1 MNSEK
6 NHPTPTTKPQTLT
19 SNQAK
24 SQAIEDEKA
33 ALVKSGQLPAYMQ
46 RRAMSVDDEKKRKQ
60 QN

>member
-1 MNSEK
+1 MEK
-6 NHPTPTTKPQTLT
+6 TKPPIMTTKPQIPP

-33 ALVKSGQLPAYMQ
+33 ALVKSGQLPSYMQ

-60 QN
+60 HN